1 MKVTER
7 LAYDA
12 SLFFISKFLR
22 TSMNIKSILLT
33 MLLCLTLSVTNA
45 QELRLFKECLEPAD
59 QQLAEQLTKTSAI
72 DNEFLQTIEELKQRA
87 YSETTTKEDKINL
100 AAFLLH
106 KIILGYR
113 NETYENLEPTLKA
126 IDDLVPGNFYLESIW
141 GDLHYYYG
149 DFENAV
155 THYEYALNVK
165 SDDIDLIG
173 KFGVA
178 QVNLQKFEVALE
190 YILTYL
196 EKYPTFFYGLYA
208 AGKCEFELKD
218 YESAI
223 EHWEAAKENT
233 KDEKNI
239 KALEELIRQAKE
251 FMASTDDSLT
261 EEDQKFIITFAGNS
275 REDLGDITFDILNE
289 VYYDVTNLVGVN
301 PDVKIN
307 VIFFLTDD
315 YYKQGQDWSA
325 GGAQG
330 LQILI
335 PLKSGYK
342 SEEYVKGLLAHE
354 FTHTMINLK
363 TNNRAPLW
371 VHEGLAQYQEYT
383 TSYGAPDVLRPDFE
397 NCLQNDFVENE
408 LYIPLDQVPSYIGGS
423 DRSNVI
429 RGYVASYMAM
439 RCMADF
445 YGEQSFDTL
454 LSAIGR
460 GKNIHEA
467 VEEATGKDYSDFEDE
482 VKEYIKNQ

>member
-1 MKVTER
+1 M
-7 LAYDA
+7 
-12 SLFFISKFLR
+12 
-22 TSMNIKSILLT
+22 
-33 MLLCLTLSVTNA
+33 
-45 QELRLFKECLEPAD
+45 
-59 QQLAEQLTKTSAI
+59 
-72 DNEFLQTIEELKQRA
+72 
-87 YSETTTKEDKINL
+87 
-100 AAFLLH
+100 
-106 KIILGYR
+106 
-113 NETYENLEPTLKA
+113 
-126 IDDLVPGNFYLESIW
+126 
-141 GDLHYYYG
+141 
-149 DFENAV
+149 
-155 THYEYALNVK
+155 
-165 SDDIDLIG
+165 
-173 KFGVA
+173 
-178 QVNLQKFEVALE
+178 
-190 YILTYL
+190 
-196 EKYPTFFYGLYA
+196 
-208 AGKCEFELKD
+208 
-218 YESAI
+218 
-223 EHWEAAKENT
+223 
-233 KDEKNI
+233 
-239 KALEELIRQAKE
+239 
-251 FMASTDDSLT
+251 
-261 EEDQKFIITFAGNS
+261 
-275 REDLGDITFDILNE
+275 
-289 VYYDVTNLVGVN
+289 
-301 PDVKIN
+301 
-307 VIFFLTDD
+307 
-315 YYKQGQDWSA
+315 
-325 GGAQG
+325 
-330 LQILI
+330 QILI

>member
-1 MKVTER
+1 MNTK
-7 LAYDA
+7 
-12 SLFFISKFLR
+12 SL
-22 TSMNIKSILLT
+22 LLT
-33 MLLCLTLSVTNA
+33 VLLCLSIGVAYGQQLV
-45 QELRLFKECLEPAD
+45 LFKEGIKPAD
-59 QQLAEQLTKTSAI
+59 AQLFEQLKKTSSV
-72 DNEFLQTIEELKQRA
+72 DKEFLETIETLQQKA
-87 YSETTTKEDKINL
+87 YAENAKEEDKTNL

-106 KIILGYR
+106 KVILEYK
-113 NETYENLEPTLKA
+113 TQPYENLEPILND
-126 IDDLVPGNFYLESIW
+126 IDRLTSNNFYVECIW
-141 GDLHYYYG
+141 GDLLYYTG

-155 THYEYALNVK
+155 VHYEYALNK
-165 SDDIDLIG
+165 KQDDIDLIG
-173 KFGVA
+173 KYGISKM
-178 QVNLQKFEVALE
+178 NLQSYDVALE
-190 YILTYL
+190 YILMYL
-196 EKYPTFFYGLYA
+196 EKNPTFFYGLYA
-208 AGKCEFELKD
+208 AGKCEFELKE

-223 EHWEAAKENT
+223 EHWETAKEYT
-233 KDEKNI
+233 DDEKNK
-239 KALEELIRQAKE
+239 KAIDEMIRQAKE
-251 FMASTDDSLT
+251 FLASTDDSQT

-275 REDLGDITFDILNE
+275 RDDIGDITFDILNE
-289 VYYDVTNLVGVN
+289 VYYDVTNLIGVN

-325 GGAQG
+325 AGAQG
-330 LQILI
+330 IQILV

-363 TNNRAPLW
+363 TSNRAPLW

-383 TSYGAPDVLRPDFE
+383 TSYGSPDVLRPDFE
-397 NCLQNDFVENE
+397 SCLQNDFIENE
-408 LYIPLDQVPSYIGGS
+408 MFIPLDQVPSYIGGG

-439 RCMADF
+439 RCLADF

-460 GKNIHEA
+460 GKNVHEA

-482 VKEYIKNQ
+482 LKEYIKNQ